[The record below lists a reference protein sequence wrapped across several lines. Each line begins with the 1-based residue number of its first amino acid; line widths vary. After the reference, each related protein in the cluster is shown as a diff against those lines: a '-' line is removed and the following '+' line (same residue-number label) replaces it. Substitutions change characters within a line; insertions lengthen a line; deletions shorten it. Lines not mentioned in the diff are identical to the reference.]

1 MKKVIP
7 ILISLSLIVTMTACS
22 VNDVTFESESISVNE
37 KITTNPPIKEISDD
51 DIVPIYSSSDV
62 IATDINDICKLSD
75 VIIRVRY
82 GKDIDTYAREGSGT
96 PVTIAEFEVIDVIK
110 GEYNGSTIKAEFYGG
125 IIPMSEYLQA
135 LSEATLQ
142 KAGYDN
148 YTEEEIKKK
157 FVKLVDTT
165 PLSEFSSSDEYLLL
179 LSYDPETDVYF
190 VLCGGYGSPV
200 VKDNK
205 VYNSVKDEYVDMARI
220 EAAAQTELE
229 FAIK

>member
-1 MKKVIP
+1 MGDNM
-7 ILISLSLIVTMTACS
+7 L
-22 VNDVTFESESISVNE
+22 
-37 KITTNPPIKEISDD
+37 KIYN
-51 DIVPIYSSSDV
+51 
-62 IATDINDICKLSD
+62 TDIETNKFEE
-75 VIIRVRY
+75 IREF
-82 GKDIDTYAREGSGT
+82 KKGSWINLVN
-96 PVTIAEFEVIDVIK
+96 P
-110 GEYNGSTIKAEFYGG
+110 
-125 IIPMSEYLQA
+125 
-135 LSEATLQ
+135 
-142 KAGYDN
+142 
-148 YTEEEIKKK
+148 TEEEIKKK